1 MTANHDSG
9 RQQDSH
15 QTWTAGIEAA
25 RRAEQ
30 HELGRDLRAD
40 GGRSTQPAPESATR
54 LLDMVADLAHD
65 AVDEGVGANSVVWAL
80 REAAEEI
87 EEVESR

>member
-1 MTANHDSG
+1 MSYDRLSG
-9 RQQDSH
+9 RQQDSND

-30 HELGRDLRAD
+30 HADELRAD
-40 GGRSTQPAPESATR
+40 GGRSTHPTPETATR
-54 LLDMVADLAHD
+54 LLDTVADLAHD
-65 AVDEGVGANSVVWAL
+65 AVDAGVGPQSVVWAL